1 MNVLVFKHKNYLVL
15 TTHSSQIMNKSLT
28 NLFYQYR
35 IFLIPFL
42 ALISCGLGLI
52 MVFPKK
58 DLFLMINSRHNEFFD
73 QFFKLI
79 TLIGDGLTT
88 VLVVLLLLLVKYR
101 HAVFTAIAFAYS
113 SLVVQLLKRL
123 FHEPR
128 PIKYFEGI
136 EPIRTIEGYPV
147 HEWNSFPSG
156 HTTAV
161 FTLAVI
167 LIFILKD
174 KRYQPFVLVIAAL
187 TAFSRVYLAQH
198 FMEDIVA
205 GAVLAVILTFQLRYL
220 LQDSVWLNSARLDG
234 NLLGKS

>member
-1 MNVLVFKHKNYLVL
+1 
-15 TTHSSQIMNKSLT
+15 
-28 NLFYQYR
+28 
-35 IFLIPFL
+35 
-42 ALISCGLGLI
+42 
-52 MVFPKK
+52 MV
-58 DLFLMINSRHNEFFD
+58 NSRHNEFFD

-79 TLIGDGLTT
+79 TLVGDGLTT
-88 VLVVLLLLLVKYR
+88 VLVVLLLLFVKYR
-101 HAVFTAIAFAYS
+101 HAIFTAIAFAYS
-113 SLVVQLLKRL
+113 SLIVQILKRI

-128 PIKYFEGI
+128 PVKYFEGI
-136 EPIRTIEGYPV
+136 GPIRTIEGYPL

-174 KRYQPFVLVIAAL
+174 KRYQPLILAVAVL

-205 GAVLAVILTFQLRYL
+205 GAVLAVILTFQLKYL
-220 LQDSVWLNSARLDG
+220 LLDSVWFNSAKLDG

>member
-1 MNVLVFKHKNYLVL
+1 
-15 TTHSSQIMNKSLT
+15 MNKSLS

-35 IFLIPFL
+35 VFLIPFL
-42 ALISCGLGLI
+42 ALVMCGFGLM

-58 DLFLMINSRHNEFFD
+58 DLFLMINSQHNPFFD
-73 QFFKLI
+73 QFFMFI
-79 TLIGDGLTT
+79 TLIGDGLTA
-88 VLVVLLLLLVKYR
+88 VLLVLLLLLVKYR
-101 HAVFTAIAFAYS
+101 YAVFTAIAFAYS
-113 SLVVQLLKRL
+113 SLVVQLLKRI

-136 EPIRTIEGYPV
+136 QDIRTIEGYDL

-167 LIFILKD
+167 LIFIVKD
-174 KRYQPFVLVIAAL
+174 KRYQLPILAIAAL

-205 GAVLAVILTFQLRYL
+205 GAVLAVILTFQLKYL
-220 LQDSVWLNSARLDG
+220 LQDSVWFNSDRLDE
-234 NLLGKS
+234 NLLVNRKF